1 MINNH
6 ELLGIHHV
14 TAMTDDAERN
24 YKFFTRSIRY
34 ALS

>member
-1 MINNH
+1 MTNNH

-24 YKFFTRSIRY
+24 YKFLQKY
-34 ALS
+34 

>member
-1 MINNH
+1 MTNNH

-24 YKFFTRSIRY
+24 YKIFYRSIRN
-34 ALS
+34 AFS

>member
-1 MINNH
+1 MANNH

-14 TAMTDDAERN
+14 TAITDNAERN
-24 YKFFTRSIRY
+24 YKFYRSTRH

>member
-1 MINNH
+1 MANNH

-14 TAMTDDAERN
+14 TAITDNAERN
-24 YKFFTRSIRY
+24 YKFFYRSTRH

>member
-1 MINNH
+1 MTNNH

-24 YKFFTRSIRY
+24 INFLQKY
-34 ALS
+34 

>member
-1 MINNH
+1 MANNH

-24 YKFFTRSIRY
+24 YKFLQKY
-34 ALS
+34 